1 VLFVLFVIWCI
12 VNTFPVF
19 LKVMYSIL
27 FPDHNLDIKC
37 SNGKWK
43 NIRNSTFNNEFTYS
57 VMEIKDSLL
66 SPIEGKA

>member
-1 VLFVLFVIWCI
+1 
-12 VNTFPVF
+12 
-19 LKVMYSIL
+19 MYSIL